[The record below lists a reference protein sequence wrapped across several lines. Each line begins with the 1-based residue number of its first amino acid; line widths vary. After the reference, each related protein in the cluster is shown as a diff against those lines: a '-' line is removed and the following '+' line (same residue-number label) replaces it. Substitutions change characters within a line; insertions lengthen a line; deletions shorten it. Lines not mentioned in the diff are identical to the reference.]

1 MKINTVIEEN
11 YNSFLKFNGMKLERF
26 QQLFAGTNI
35 KRVINSIPAILSMND
50 KKVPGYIDDRCPCG
64 IAGYSPDAEV
74 IRYIKGRF
82 SADYVSPKGG
92 RFIEMLAVMGSVGT
106 IAYNKRSDFDYWA
119 VIDRSKTD
127 EKGLVS
133 FSKKVEEVQKWAE
146 KEAGVEVHI
155 FINDVHNLK
164 QNIFAEDDEEGFG
177 STVGAVLK
185 DEFFRSSIIIAGK
198 IPFWWVVPKFVT
210 DDEYDKIFENIPEEE
225 RDEKFVDIGNLYKI
239 SKDDFLGAALFQL
252 IKAIGNPFKSILK
265 IGILEKYLFSDDNA
279 LILSQRVKTAI
290 IRGDITAI
298 ILDSYLLMFNEVYKY
313 YEEVLSDKSLLLILR
328 QNLYLKIDPQLSK
341 YIALRDKKNLPY
353 KVQVMFKVVHEW
365 GWTLEELKDIDD
377 FESWDYNRIIQFWNY
392 IKKFM
397 LLSYQKISREM
408 PAMNLKSKI
417 SESDFKLLSSKLK
430 ANFSIE
436 QDKIENFITFKDTPN
451 EPYLYIEPD
460 SRNAKESGWRVYKKI
475 RIDNSKNERDIAIK
489 SEDDL
494 VKLLAWCSINQV
506 YEPTFSRLYIDSGY
520 NHIDKSLITELLN
533 KIFEMFNSKK
543 VHLGNKFYLQPPR
556 TYRNMIIMNFSDSKA
571 TVINSFYHLYI
582 NTWGETFLKYYTNLS
597 DLVMIFSKVIKDG
610 PMYNRNF
617 DEFCFFVSPD
627 PHKKLYK
634 NIEKTFRNSYDF
646 FVTGKKFVKQRL
658 LISIDNN
665 LVCATKED
673 KEISVASFSSDIEL
687 LSYVSQRPFRY
698 PDNRVYSEDNFEL
711 SLIDEI
717 YGKKVNNIITMVS
730 EERQKYF
737 IIYVIDE
744 NGNLFTFIKRKGEG
758 DPLPVYYRFCMNT
771 IANIRQSNIGKNI
784 SEDIQFYKLD
794 VDKFGKVNFRDDS
807 RNLRQLDSLFSNTDS
822 GITIDVGLKE
832 GKTLYSVRG
841 GGFKS
846 EAVTLAG
853 IPDRLKAL
861 GKKRTSEIIEIK
873 FHNFPHEKLEMG
885 STLYLYEKYR
895 VEKVIG
901 SIV

>member
-11 YNSFLKFNGMKLERF
+11 YNSFLKFNNMKVERF
-26 QQLFAGTNI
+26 QQLFASTNI

-50 KKVPGYIDDRCPCG
+50 KKVPGYIDEKCPFG
-64 IAGYSPDAEV
+64 IAGYTPDAEV
-74 IRYIKGRF
+74 ARYIKGRF
-82 SADYVSPKGG
+82 ATDFVPSKGNM
-92 RFIEMLAVMGSVGT
+92 FVEMLAVMGSVGT

-119 VIDRSKTD
+119 VVDRSKTD

-133 FSKKVEEVQKWAE
+133 FSKKIEEVQKWAE

-198 IPFWWVVPKFVT
+198 VPFWWVVPKFVT
-210 DDEYDKIFENIPEEE
+210 DDEYDKIFNNFPEED
-225 RDEKFVDIGNLYKI
+225 RDEKFVDIGNLYRI
-239 SKDDFLGAALFQL
+239 SKEDFLGAALFQL

-265 IGILEKYLFSDDNA
+265 IGILEKYLFSDENA

-290 IRGDITAI
+290 IRGEITSI

-313 YEEVLSDKSLLLILR
+313 YEEVLSDKSLLIILR

-341 YIALRDKKNLPY
+341 YIALKDKKNLPY

-365 GWTLEELKDIDD
+365 GWTLEEIKDIDD

-408 PAMNLKSKI
+408 PAMNLKNKI

-460 SRNAKESGWRVYKKI
+460 TRNAKESGWRVYKKI
-475 RIDNSKNERDIAIK
+475 RIDNSKSERDIAIK

-506 YEPTFSRLYIDSGY
+506 YEPTFSRLYIESGY

-533 KIFEMFNSKK
+533 KIFEMFNTKK
-543 VHLGNKFYLQPPR
+543 VHLGNKHYLQTPR
-556 TYRNMIIMNFSDSKA
+556 TYKNMIIMNFSDSKA
-571 TVINSFYHLYI
+571 SAINSFYHLYM

-610 PMYNRNF
+610 PMNNRNF
-617 DEFCFFVSPD
+617 DEFCYFVSPD

-634 NIEKTFRNSYDF
+634 NIEKTFRNAYDF
-646 FVTGKKFVKQRL
+646 FVSGKKFVKQRL

-673 KEISVASFSSDIEL
+673 KEIAVASFSSDIEL

-698 PDNRVYSEDNFEL
+698 PDNRIYSEDNFDL

-717 YGKKVNNIITMVS
+717 YGKKINNIITMVC

-737 IIYVIDE
+737 MIYVIDE

-771 IANIRQSNIGKNI
+771 IANIKQAKTGKNI
-784 SEDIQFYKLD
+784 SDDIQFYKLE
-794 VDKFGKVNFRDDS
+794 VDKFGKINFKDDS
-807 RNLRQLDSLFSNTDS
+807 KNLRQLDSLFSNTDN
-822 GITIDVGLKE
+822 GITVDVGSKE
-832 GKTLYSVRG
+832 GKTLYSIRG
-841 GGFKS
+841 SGLKPD
-846 EAVTLAG
+846 AVTLAG
-853 IPDRLKAL
+853 IPDKLKEL
-861 GKKRTSEIIEIK
+861 GKKRTSEIVEIK
-873 FHNFPHEKLEMG
+873 FHNLASERMEMG
-885 STLYLYEKYR
+885 STIYFYEKYR
-895 VEKVIG
+895 LEKVIG